1 MAEEYKF
8 PKLTLRI
15 ISQKGTCAMGHKVG
29 QEYDVS
35 GPTPAGMCPSAFN
48 AAYPSILTLMVGGSM
63 PWEGDKDVAH
73 VACPDPNNPVVM
85 EIKRT
90 RE

>member
-15 ISQKGTCAMGHKVG
+15 TSQKGHCAMGQKVG

-35 GPTPAGMCPSAFN
+35 ATTPAGMCPSAFA
-48 AAYPSILTLMVGGSM
+48 AAYPSIFALMVGGSM
-63 PWEGDKDVAH
+63 PWEEDKDVAH
-73 VACPDPNNPVVM
+73 AACPDAQNPVEM
-85 EIKRT
+85 EIR
-90 RE
+90 RS